1 MSQSMQ
7 STESNQ
13 TETRQHV
20 LAAEPKPLAGKG
32 PSRRLRAAGRMPAV
46 LYGGS
51 GAVRPISVDPKAL
64 HTLLATGGAGLNTLI
79 DLELEGAREKV
90 LVKSLQREPVN
101 GAFVHADF
109 YRVDLSRKVTVAVPM
124 HFIGRPV
131 GVELEGGILDHPVRE
146 LEIECLPME
155 IPEFIEVDVSE
166 LALNQALHVS
176 DVSLP
181 GGVQVKSDAS
191 LTVAIV
197 APPRVEAVEEPEA
210 AEVEEGAEEAAAAA
224 APETPGTP
232 AAAGQDESGS

>member
-7 STESNQ
+7 SSHTEA
-13 TETRQHV
+13 RQHV
-20 LAAEPKPLAGKG
+20 LPAEPKLLAGKG

-46 LYGGS
+46 LYGG
-51 GAVRPISVDPKAL
+51 GGVVRAISVDPKAL

-79 DLELEGAREKV
+79 DLDIEGAREKV

-109 YRVDLSRKVTVAVPM
+109 YRVDLSRKVTVSVPM
-124 HFIGRPV
+124 HFSGRPV

-146 LEIECLPME
+146 IEIECLPME
-155 IPEFIEVDVSE
+155 IPEFIEVDVSG

-181 GGVQVKSDAS
+181 EGVLVKSDAS

-210 AEVEEGAEEAAAAA
+210 AEGEEGAEEAAAEPAQ
-224 APETPGTP
+224 EESGKEP
-232 AAAGQDESGS
+232 AAEQDESGS